1 SEDLDRIEEA
11 AERPRPDGDHDLDHR
26 NDQHVDELGQETTSN
41 AGDLVLERHP
51 FRGGDNQVVGRI
63 GRLHACSLPSALRYG
78 VAVLRQARQSR
89 VRPVPHHGEVRA
101 DEFVTR
107 RRPEWD
113 RLEKLLTRAGTSRV
127 GGLLPTEVLS
137 LAALYRR
144 ATADLARARRD
155 WPTEPVAGYLNGL
168 VARGHAAVYRQGGNL
183 AERIAV
189 FYKRTLP
196 QTYREAAPYL
206 IAAALLLFGP
216 AVIAFIAVSLDPNL
230 AYALVPPQIVQ
241 GVHNH
246 QLWTQI
252 PPDTRALASGVIMT
266 NNIGVSILAFAFGV
280 LLGLPTIYVLMTNG
294 IQLGGL
300 LALTNAYGI
309 APGLLD
315 FVIGHG
321 VIELSVVVAAG
332 ASGLMMGWAILLPG
346 AYRRRDALVLAAR
359 KALIILAGV
368 APLLI
373 IAGIIEGNLS
383 PSAAPTA
390 VKVLVGLTTGA
401 LLYAYLLFTG
411 RHRAGIT
418 ATPAP

>member
-1 SEDLDRIEEA
+1 M
-11 AERPRPDGDHDLDHR
+11 
-26 NDQHVDELGQETTSN
+26 
-41 AGDLVLERHP
+41 
-51 FRGGDNQVVGRI
+51 
-63 GRLHACSLPSALRYG
+63 
-78 VAVLRQARQSR
+78 
-89 VRPVPHHGEVRA
+89 RA

-113 RLEKLLTRAGTSRV
+113 RLEQLLARAGTGRL
-127 GGLLPTEVLS
+127 GGLRPTEVLS
-137 LAALYRR
+137 LAGLYRR

-155 WPTEPVAGYLNGL
+155 WPMEPVAAYLNGL
-168 VARGHAAVYRQGGNL
+168 VARGHAAIYRGGGNA
-183 AERIAV
+183 AERVAT

-216 AVIAFIAVSLDPNL
+216 ALLAFIAISLDPGL
-230 AYALVPPQIVQ
+230 AYALVDPRLIQV
-241 GVHNH
+241 VRNH

-252 PPDTRALASGVIMT
+252 PLEDRPLMSGVIMT
-266 NNIGVSILAFAFGV
+266 NNIGVAILAFAFGV

-294 IQLGGL
+294 ISVGALLG
-300 LALTNAYGI
+300 LTNAYGM

-346 AYRRRDALVLAAR
+346 VHRRRDALALAAR
-359 KALIILAGV
+359 KAVIILAGM
-368 APLLI
+368 APLLV

-383 PSAAPTA
+383 PSNAPTA
-390 VKVLVGLTTGA
+390 IKVLVGLTSGA
-401 LLYAYLLFTG
+401 LLYSYLLLTG
-411 RHRAGIT
+411 RSRQ
-418 ATPAP
+418 

>member
-1 SEDLDRIEEA
+1 M
-11 AERPRPDGDHDLDHR
+11 
-26 NDQHVDELGQETTSN
+26 
-41 AGDLVLERHP
+41 
-51 FRGGDNQVVGRI
+51 
-63 GRLHACSLPSALRYG
+63 
-78 VAVLRQARQSR
+78 
-89 VRPVPHHGEVRA
+89 RA

-113 RLEKLLTRAGTSRV
+113 RLEKLLQRAGTSRV

-137 LAALYRR
+137 LAALYRL
-144 ATADLARARRD
+144 ATADFARAKRD

-183 AERIAV
+183 GERIAV

-206 IAAALLLFGP
+206 VAAALLLFGP
-216 AVIAFIAVSLDPNL
+216 AVIAFIAVTLDPKL
-230 AYALVPPQIVQ
+230 AYALVPAQIVQ

-252 PPDTRALASGVIMT
+252 SPDTRALMSGVIMT
-266 NNIGVSILAFAFGV
+266 NNINVSILAFAFGV
-280 LLGLPTIYVLMTNG
+280 LLGLPTVYVLMTNG
-294 IQLGGL
+294 IQLGGVL
-300 LALTNAYGI
+300 GLTNAYGI

-315 FVIGHG
+315 FVIAHG
-321 VIELSVVVAAG
+321 VLELSVVVAAG
-332 ASGLMMGWAILLPG
+332 ASGLMMGWAILSPG

-359 KALIILAGV
+359 KAVIILAGL

-383 PSAAPTA
+383 PSDAPTA
-390 VKVLVGLTTGA
+390 VKVTVGVTTGA
-401 LLYAYLLFTG
+401 LLYAYLLLTG
-411 RHRAGIT
+411 RRTQKPRRTRGRRPRRRPGSPDHPAQPARAGRRHRCWVDCPRRSPCSLHLAAAWRRRFDSHSCRNRPADARGLCQF
-418 ATPAP
+418 ATRGARHRLRLALGRTGP

>member
-1 SEDLDRIEEA
+1 
-11 AERPRPDGDHDLDHR
+11 
-26 NDQHVDELGQETTSN
+26 
-41 AGDLVLERHP
+41 
-51 FRGGDNQVVGRI
+51 
-63 GRLHACSLPSALRYG
+63 
-78 VAVLRQARQSR
+78 
-89 VRPVPHHGEVRA
+89 VRA

-113 RLEKLLTRAGTSRV
+113 RLEQLLTRAGTSRI

-144 ATADLARARRD
+144 ATADLARAKRD

-183 AERIAV
+183 GERIAV

-216 AVIAFIAVSLDPNL
+216 ALVAFVAVSLDPTL
-230 AYALVPPQIVQ
+230 AYSLVPAQIVQ

-252 PPDTRALASGVIMT
+252 SPDTRALMSGVIMT
-266 NNIGVSILAFAFGV
+266 NNINVSILAFAFGV
-280 LLGLPTIYVLMTNG
+280 LLGLPTIY
-294 IQLGGL
+294 
-300 LALTNAYGI
+300 
-309 APGLLD
+309 
-315 FVIGHG
+315 
-321 VIELSVVVAAG
+321 ELSVVVAAG
-332 ASGLMMGWAILLPG
+332 ASGLMMGWAILSPG

-359 KALIILAGV
+359 KAVIILAGL

-383 PSAAPTA
+383 PSDAPTA
-390 VKVLVGLTTGA
+390 VKVAVGLSTGA
-401 LLYAYLLFTG
+401 LLYWYLLFTG
-411 RHRAGIT
+411 RSARKPKAS
-418 ATPAP
+418 

>member
-1 SEDLDRIEEA
+1 LDDR
-11 AERPRPDGDHDLDHR
+11 
-26 NDQHVDELGQETTSN
+26 
-41 AGDLVLERHP
+41 
-51 FRGGDNQVVGRI
+51 VVR
-63 GRLHACSLPSALRYG
+63 
-78 VAVLRQARQSR
+78 
-89 VRPVPHHGEVRA
+89 HHGEVRA
-101 DEFVTR
+101 DQFVTR

-113 RLEKLLTRAGTSRV
+113 RLEKLLTRAGTSRI

-144 ATADLARARRD
+144 ATADLARAKRD
-155 WPTEPVAGYLNGL
+155 WPTEPIAGYLNGL

-183 AERIAV
+183 GERIAV

-196 QTYREAAPYL
+196 QTYRQAAPYL

-216 AVIAFIAVSLDPNL
+216 AVVAFIAVSLDPQV
-230 AYALVPPQIVQ
+230 AYSLVPAEIVER
-241 GVHNH
+241 VHNH

-252 PPDTRALASGVIMT
+252 PESERPLMSGVIMT
-266 NNIGVSILAFAFGV
+266 NNINVSIAAFAFGV

-300 LALTNAYGI
+300 LGLTNSYGI
-309 APGLLD
+309 AGGLLD
-315 FVIGHG
+315 FIIGHG

-359 KALIILAGV
+359 KAVIILAGM

-373 IAGIIEGNLS
+373 IAGLIEGNLS
-383 PSAAPTA
+383 PSDAPTA
-390 VKVLVGLTTGA
+390 VKVAVGLTTGV
-401 LLYAYLLFTG
+401 LLYGYLLLAG
-411 RHRAGIT
+411 RPAQK
-418 ATPAP
+418 PAPNAG

>member
-1 SEDLDRIEEA
+1 
-11 AERPRPDGDHDLDHR
+11 
-26 NDQHVDELGQETTSN
+26 
-41 AGDLVLERHP
+41 
-51 FRGGDNQVVGRI
+51 
-63 GRLHACSLPSALRYG
+63 LR
-78 VAVLRQARQSR
+78 
-89 VRPVPHHGEVRA
+89 
-101 DEFVTR
+101 
-107 RRPEWD
+107 
-113 RLEKLLTRAGTSRV
+113 KAGTSRV

-144 ATADLARARRD
+144 ATADLARANRD
-155 WPTEPVAGYLNGL
+155 WPTEPIAGYLNGL

-183 AERIAV
+183 GDRIAV

-196 QTYREAAPYL
+196 QTYRQAAPFL

-216 AVIAFIAVSLDPNL
+216 AVVAFIAVSLDPQV
-230 AYALVPPQIVQ
+230 AYSLVPAEVVQ
-241 GVHNH
+241 RVHNH

-252 PPDTRALASGVIMT
+252 AESDRPLMSGVIMT
-266 NNIGVSILAFAFGV
+266 NNINVSILAFAFGV

-300 LALTNAYGI
+300 LGLTNAYGI
-309 APGLLD
+309 AGGLLD

-332 ASGLMMGWAILLPG
+332 ASGLMMGWALLSPG

-359 KALIILAGV
+359 RAVIILAGL

-383 PSAAPTA
+383 PSDAPT
-390 VKVLVGLTTGA
+390 VLKIAVGLTTGV
-401 LLYAYLLFTG
+401 LLYWYLLFTG
-411 RHRAGIT
+411 RRAQK
-418 ATPAP
+418 PALNAG